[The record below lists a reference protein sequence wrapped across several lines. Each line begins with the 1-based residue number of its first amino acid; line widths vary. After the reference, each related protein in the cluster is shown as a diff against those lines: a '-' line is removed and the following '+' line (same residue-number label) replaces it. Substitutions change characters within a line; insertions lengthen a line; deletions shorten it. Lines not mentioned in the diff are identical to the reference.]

1 VSLWR
6 RIARLIAGEA
16 RSSVARLDDPAASVE
31 AAYRLQLEVVDE
43 VRRHLADLLTARKR
57 LEMQVAAFARS
68 GARAHEVEA
77 FRAEIDELRARE
89 DDVAAAA
96 ERLRRRA
103 DALRAEREI
112 TAARVAAAR
121 AGIAAHGS
129 LAGLNPEHAEIRT
142 LLEEARDRSLA
153 LEARA
158 AALAELVARD
168 DAAARGDAPARG
180 DSAARTDASAREAR
194 GSSLVRP
201 PE

>member
-1 VSLWR
+1 MSLWR
-6 RIARLIAGEA
+6 RIVRLIAGEA
-16 RSSVARLDDPAASVE
+16 RSSIARLDDPAASVD

-43 VRRHLADLLTARKR
+43 ARRHLADLLTARKR
-57 LEMQVAAFARS
+57 LELQVAAFARS
-68 GARAHEVEA
+68 GARAADVA
-77 FRAEIDELRARE
+77 ALRDEIADLRARE

-129 LAGLNPEHAEIRT
+129 IAGLNPEYAEIRT

-168 DAAARGDAPARG
+168 DAAARRAEPAHG
-180 DSAARTDASAREAR
+180 ADGTA
-194 GSSLVRP
+194 LVRP